1 MSFNVLMTLVIGQVH
16 RWHETT
22 VSVGGLSSSGGR
34 VIKRQLSLTAMSN
47 DCMEFMQ
54 LQPHARM
61 PDDDTT
67 SDYRYD
73 LLDRISVYNADYV
86 NKTSVCIYYIRSH
99 LITADASSS
108 YIVRCD
114 PCGFYLTPQKRQNT
128 LL

>member
-1 MSFNVLMTLVIGQVH
+1 M
-16 RWHETT
+16 
-22 VSVGGLSSSGGR
+22 SVGGLSSSGRGLHAVVI

-47 DCMEFMQ
+47 DCMEFMH
-54 LQPHARM
+54 LHPHAQM

-99 LITADASSS
+99 LITADASSA
-108 YIVRCD
+108 YIARCN
-114 PCGFYLTPQKRQNT
+114 PWVFFLPPQNT